1 MKGLDAFPKSKIQ
14 LERGGARM
22 ERQVSAPTFTAHTE
36 EAGEGG
42 MKAEEP
48 ARCASNSEKM
58 H

>member
-1 MKGLDAFPKSKIQ
+1 MHFLSQ
-14 LERGGARM
+14 RYSWRGEGARM